1 LVQFVWL
8 IPSLA
13 MGLYFGLANGM
24 WQFALMAGLS
34 ALVVLGVRFR
44 RRSSETFTMQ
54 IRARGVY
61 VNGRRVPYQIRFWP
75 KPWREEFARQFAN
88 LLAALPQPL
97 LKTKFDPLSFVAG
110 FGCELNLANDG
121 PHLFLVGPTGAGKS
135 KFLELLLSTLSGD
148 PELLLADFKGG
159 ASLSRFGRCVT
170 DLSSPAEREEFWVGL
185 GELLHDREAYL
196 ALHGVSRASETSLRS
211 VVVVVDELAH
221 ALREDRLAH
230 SALSA
235 VAARGRSLGVHL
247 ICASQSVSGVPREL
261 LVNLNLRV
269 VLAGTD
275 EVDALQLGAKSRP
288 ARVADLGVGQIVG
301 GPEFRFP
308 FRQVPLQ
315 ESLPASREQRLPAN

>member
-1 LVQFVWL
+1 LVQLVWL

-34 ALVVLGVRFR
+34 ALIVLGLKFR
-44 RRSSETFTMQ
+44 RRTDDNFTLE
-54 IRARGVY
+54 IRTRGVF
-61 VNGRRVPYQIRFWP
+61 VNGRRVSYQIRFWP
-75 KPWREEFARQFAN
+75 KSWREEFARQFAN
-88 LLAALPQPL
+88 LLAELPQPL
-97 LKTKFDPLSFVAG
+97 VKTRFEPLSFVAG

-135 KFLELLLSTLSGD
+135 KFLELLLSTLSGE
-148 PELLLADFKGG
+148 PELRLADFKGG
-159 ASLSRFGRCVT
+159 ASLSRFGNCVT
-170 DLSSPAEREEFWVGL
+170 DLSMPAEREDFWRGL
-185 GELLHDREAYL
+185 GELLHGRESYL
-196 ALHGVSRASETSLRS
+196 ALHGVSRASDTSLNS

-221 ALREDRLAH
+221 ALREDRSALA
-230 SALSA
+230 ALSA

-275 EVDALQLGAKSRP
+275 EVDALQLGAKGRP
-288 ARVADLGVGQIVG
+288 VRVNGLGVGQVVG
-301 GPEFRFP
+301 GSEFRFP
-308 FRQVPLQ
+308 FRQVPLR
-315 ESLPASREQRLPAN
+315 ESLPASNEQQPPAR